1 MYKSFYKLTR
11 SPFDLT
17 PDPSCFVPTV
27 KHNEALAALYYGI
40 RRHKGVVVVT
50 GEVGTGKT
58 LMLRCLLQLFKESSE
73 IAYAYLFN
81 CRLSALE
88 FLHYTASDFGL
99 KVGEQQ
105 SKSGLLIELS
115 RYVTTRGLQGLTTVL
130 VVDEAHNLSMELLE
144 EIRLLSNLETND
156 DKLLQIV
163 LVGQPELDIKL
174 DSFELRPLKQRI
186 ALRAHLTPLDE
197 QDTER
202 YIVDRLSI
210 AGATTGAESIFMAD
224 AVKAIHRYSRGFPRL
239 INTICENALITG
251 YAQQLPR
258 ITPEIILG
266 VAKDF
271 HLITSTTKIGKNLS
285 NESDNELERA
295 KNFFLDLYAATQRQ
309 TEPEQDLKRPF
320 VVEAG
325 KHESDI

>member
-1 MYKSFYKLTR
+1 MYKGFYKLAR

-17 PDPSCFVPTV
+17 PDPTCFVPTV

-88 FLHYTASDFGL
+88 FLYYTASDFGL

-105 SKSGLLIELS
+105 SKSALLLELS
-115 RYVTTRGLQGLTTVL
+115 RYVTSRGLQGLTTVL

-163 LVGQPELDIKL
+163 LVGQPELDLKL

-202 YIVDRLSI
+202 YITERLSI
-210 AGATTGAESIFMAD
+210 AGAMPGSESVFSAD

-251 YAQQLPR
+251 YAQQLHSIPA
-258 ITPEIILG
+258 EVILG

-271 HLITSTTKIGKNLS
+271 HLITSTSKIGKNPL
-285 NESDNELERA
+285 NESEHELDRA

-309 TEPEQDLKRPF
+309 AEPEQDLKRPF

>member
-1 MYKSFYKLTR
+1 MYKSFYNLTR
-11 SPFDLT
+11 NPFDLT
-17 PDPSCFVPTV
+17 PDPTCFVPTV
-27 KHNEALAALYYGI
+27 RHNEALAALYYGI

-81 CRLSALE
+81 CRLSPHE
-88 FLHYTASDFGL
+88 FLHYTAADFGL
-99 KVGEQQ
+99 KVDERQ
-105 SKSGLLIELS
+105 SKGTLLLELS
-115 RYVTTRGLQGLTTVL
+115 KYVTSRGLQGLTTVL

-163 LVGQPELDIKL
+163 LVGQPELDLKL
-174 DSFELRPLKQRI
+174 DSFDLRPLKQRI
-186 ALRAHLTPLDE
+186 ALRAHLAPLDE
-197 QDTER
+197 QDTDR
-202 YIVDRLSI
+202 YIIERLAI
-210 AGATTGAESIFMAD
+210 AGAASRTEPLFAAE
-224 AVKAIHRYSRGFPRL
+224 AVKLIHQYSKGFPRL

-251 YAQQLPR
+251 YARQLNI
-258 ITPEIILG
+258 ITPDVVLG

-271 HLITSTTKIGKNLS
+271 HLTTNGSKLAKEGLS
-285 NESDNELERA
+285 GADQDLERA
-295 KNFFLDLYAATQRQ
+295 KNFFLDLYAATQRNPESE
-309 TEPEQDLKRPF
+309 TELNPPM

-325 KHESDI
+325 KHESNI

>member
-1 MYKSFYKLTR
+1 MYKNFYKLTR

-17 PDPSCFVPTV
+17 PDPTCFVPTE

-40 RRHKGVVVVT
+40 CRHKGVVVVT

-73 IAYAYLFN
+73 TSYAYLFN

-88 FLHYTASDFGL
+88 FLQYTAADFGL
-99 KVGEQQ
+99 RVGEQQ
-105 SKSGLLIELS
+105 NKSVLLLELS
-115 RYVTTRGLQGLTTVL
+115 RYVTSRGLQGLTTVL

-163 LVGQPELDIKL
+163 LVGQPELDLKL

-197 QDTER
+197 LDTER
-202 YIVDRLSI
+202 YISERLAT
-210 AGATTGAESIFMAD
+210 AGAAAGGEPVFTPE
-224 AVKAIHRYSRGFPRL
+224 AVKAVHRFSRGFPRL
-239 INTICENALITG
+239 INTI
-251 YAQQLPR
+251 
-258 ITPEIILG
+258 
-266 VAKDF
+266 
-271 HLITSTTKIGKNLS
+271 
-285 NESDNELERA
+285 
-295 KNFFLDLYAATQRQ
+295 
-309 TEPEQDLKRPF
+309 
-320 VVEAG
+320 
-325 KHESDI
+325 

>member
-1 MYKSFYKLTR
+1 MYKSFYNLTR

-17 PDPSCFVPTV
+17 PDPTCFVPTV
-27 KHNEALAALYYGI
+27 RHNEALAALYYGI

-58 LMLRCLLQLFKESSE
+58 LMLRCLLQLFKETSE
-73 IAYAYLFN
+73 ISYAYLFN
-81 CRLSALE
+81 CRLSTHE

-99 KVGEQQ
+99 KVDERQ
-105 SKSGLLIELS
+105 SKSALLLELS
-115 RYVTTRGLQGLTTVL
+115 RFVTTRGLQGLTTVL

-163 LVGQPELDIKL
+163 LVGQPELDLKL

-197 QDTER
+197 QDTDR
-202 YIVDRLSI
+202 YILERLTI
-210 AGATTGAESIFMAD
+210 AGRAYPQEPLFSPE
-224 AVKAIHRYSRGFPRL
+224 AVKAIHQFSKGFPRL

-251 YAQQLPR
+251 YARHLQT
-258 ITPEIILG
+258 ITPEIITG
-266 VAKDF
+266 VARDF
-271 HLITSTTKIGKNLS
+271 HLNVNGAELGKIAPDDVD
-285 NESDNELERA
+285 EELEGA
-295 KNFFLDLYAATQRQ
+295 KRHLLERYSGSDPR
-309 TEPEQDLKRPF
+309 EPLRN
-320 VVEAG
+320 
-325 KHESDI
+325 

>member
-1 MYKSFYKLTR
+1 MYKSFYHLTR
-11 SPFDLT
+11 NPFDLT
-17 PDPSCFVPTV
+17 PDPTCFVPTV
-27 KHNEALAALYYGI
+27 RHNEALAALYYGI

-81 CRLSALE
+81 CRLSPHE
-88 FLHYTASDFGL
+88 FLHYTAADFGL
-99 KVGEQQ
+99 KVEENTG
-105 SKSGLLIELS
+105 KSALLLELS
-115 RYVTTRGLQGLTTVL
+115 RYVTSRGLQGLTTVL
-130 VVDEAHNLSMELLE
+130 VIDEAHNLSMELLE

-163 LVGQPELDIKL
+163 LVGQPELDLKL

-202 YIVDRLSI
+202 YIQERLTI
-210 AGATTGAESIFMAD
+210 AGDAKRAEPLFAPD
-224 AVKAIHRYSRGFPRL
+224 AVKAIHQYSRGFPRL

-251 YAQQLPR
+251 YARQLTTIPQEV
-258 ITPEIILG
+258 IVG

-271 HLITSTTKIGKNLS
+271 HLNTNGSKIAKNGLG
-285 NESDNELERA
+285 ESDQDLERA
-295 KNFFLDLYAATQRQ
+295 KNFFLDLYAATQRGAAP
-309 TEPEQDLKRPF
+309 TSDLSQPIPIK
-320 VVEAG
+320 AG
-325 KHESDI
+325 KHESNI

>member
-11 SPFDLT
+11 NPFDLT
-17 PDPSCFVPTV
+17 PDPTCFVPTV
-27 KHNEALAALYYGI
+27 RHNEALAALYYGI

-73 IAYAYLFN
+73 ISYAYLFN
-81 CRLSALE
+81 CRLSSHE
-88 FLHYTASDFGL
+88 FLHYAASDFGL
-99 KVGEQQ
+99 RVGEGQ

-115 RYVTTRGLQGLTTVL
+115 RYVTSRGLQGLTTVL
-130 VVDEAHNLSMELLE
+130 VIDEAHNLSMELLE

-163 LVGQPELDIKL
+163 LVGQPELDLKL

-202 YIVDRLSI
+202 YIVERLTI
-210 AGATTGAESIFMAD
+210 AGASDGALLFD
-224 AVKAIHRYSRGFPRL
+224 AEALRAIHRYSRGFPRL

-251 YAQQLPR
+251 YAQQAQS

-271 HLITSTTKIGKNLS
+271 HLISNGARLGKNS
-285 NESDNELERA
+285 QNEDGQDLERA
-295 KNFFLDLYAATQRQ
+295 KNFFLDLYAATQKQ
-309 TEPEQDLKRPF
+309 ADPDPELKRPF